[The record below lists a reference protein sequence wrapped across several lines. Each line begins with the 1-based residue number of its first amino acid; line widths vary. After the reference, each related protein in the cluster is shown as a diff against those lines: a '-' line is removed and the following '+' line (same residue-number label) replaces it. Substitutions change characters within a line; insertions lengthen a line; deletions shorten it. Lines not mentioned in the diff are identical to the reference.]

1 MNNTLCS
8 YSLIS
13 KWTIPVYKCSQ
24 VLLHH
29 IQAIVSSS
37 LSELPRMVKS
47 SQEDHTQET
56 ANNALELCLCI
67 HLDR

>member
-1 MNNTLCS
+1 MLTGM
-8 YSLIS
+8 I
-13 KWTIPVYKCSQ
+13 TI
-24 VLLHH
+24 H